1 MNENRADVVISGA
14 GPNGLLLAGEL
25 ALAGVRPVVL
35 ERLPEPDPELKANG
49 IVGQANR
56 VLDLRG
62 LYQRLSGSDQSPQP
76 MDGYIFAGMQVS
88 FADVADN
95 PMYGMLIQQP
105 RVVRELVDWVSGLG
119 AEIRWG
125 HEVVDVVPGPDG
137 VELTVASPEGSYGLD
152 ATYLV
157 GADGGRSQVRKSV
170 GIEFPGLTTDMVARV
185 AHVSLS
191 DGLTAGDDGLD
202 IPGFGRIP
210 FGHNRF
216 DRGVLIYAGFEPG
229 RPMVGTI
236 EYGTLLPDDAP
247 PLTVA
252 ELRESAG
259 RVLGVDLPIE
269 PPAGPGPH
277 AMRRINGQNTRQADR
292 YRAENVFLVGD
303 AAHVHSAM
311 GGPGLNLGMQ
321 DAVNLG
327 WKLAAAVQGWAP
339 PGLLDSYHTE
349 RYPAGRRVMMH
360 SMAQAA
366 LMAAGP
372 EVAEL
377 RTLFGELLSTP
388 DGASHI
394 ANLLAGSDVRYDV
407 GDGHSLSGL
416 LTPDLAL
423 QDGRRVVELM
433 HMGRPLLLDLS
444 GGTYADAVQGWRD
457 RVDIAVGVIPDR
469 PMAAMLI
476 RPDGYVAWAADTS
489 GCGGLHAAL
498 ERWFGAPNHAEREVV
513 DQISPN
519 LDQQVHVGPKLA
531 RIPTVT

>member
-1 MNENRADVVISGA
+1 MNENRADVVIAGA

-35 ERLPEPDPELKANG
+35 ERLPSPDIELKANG

-62 LYQRLSGSDQSPQP
+62 LYQRLSGSDQPPQP
-76 MDGYIFAGMQVS
+76 MDAYIFAGMQVP
-88 FADVADN
+88 FVDVGDN

-105 RVVRELVDWVSGLG
+105 RVVRDLVAWLSGLG
-119 AEIRWG
+119 VEIRWA
-125 HEVVDVVPGPDG
+125 HELTDIEPGADG
-137 VELTVASPEGSYGLD
+137 VALTVASPEGRHGLH

-157 GADGGRSQVRKSV
+157 GADGGRSQVRKSIGV
-170 GIEFPGLTTDMVARV
+170 EFPGLTTDMVARV
-185 AHVSLS
+185 AHVSLPEELRTS
-191 DGLTAGDDGLD
+191 DGGLD
-202 IPGFGRIP
+202 IPGYGRIP

-236 EYGTLLPDDAP
+236 EYGSLLPDDAP
-247 PLTVA
+247 PLTIA

-269 PPAGPGPH
+269 PPTGPGPH
-277 AMRRINGQNTRQADR
+277 ASRRINGQNTRQAEQ
-292 YRAENVFLVGD
+292 YRVGDVFLVGD

-349 RYPAGRRVMMH
+349 RYPAGQRVMMH

-372 EVAEL
+372 EVTAL

-407 GDGHSLSGL
+407 GDAHPLSGL
-416 LTPDLAL
+416 LIPDLVL
-423 QDGRRVVELM
+423 EDGRRIAELM
-433 HMGRPLLLDLS
+433 HTGRPLLLDLS
-444 GGTYADAVQGWRD
+444 GGTYADAAQGWRD
-457 RVDIAVGVIPDR
+457 RVDIAVGVVPDR

-476 RPDGYVAWAADTS
+476 RPDGYVAWAADS
-489 GCGGLHAAL
+489 PGCVGLRAAL
-498 ERWFGAPNHAEREVV
+498 ERWFGREGTEGTASVRMGQANR
-513 DQISPN
+513 DI
-519 LDQQVHVGPKLA
+519 A
-531 RIPTVT
+531 